1 MRVPW
6 TFVLVAALTTG
17 AVSAVGAAG
26 AAARDSSSLE
36 EWRDYT
42 GQLDGPLPI
51 RMTLSIRA
59 DRHISGSYFY
69 VKPMKDIPVV
79 GEMGVD
85 HSIVLRESA
94 EPGKVTGIFR
104 GKFESREEQ
113 GERLA
118 YDQIVGCWSKPDGSA
133 PRLFRLT
140 QSGDRLRRPGENRYA
155 VAGLAD
161 DSAVERF
168 AQHFRA
174 ALLSGDRSRV
184 AAAIHLPI
192 IVRVAGWPI
201 RIRHKEV
208 LLARF
213 DSIFSPG
220 FRQAL
225 ASAVP
230 HAMFARNA
238 GVMLGEH
245 GEVWIGDRDGTLRVV
260 AINN

>member
-6 TFVLVAALTTG
+6 TCVLVAALTT
-17 AVSAVGAAG
+17 ASALALASP
-26 AAARDSSSLE
+26 ALE
-36 EWRDYT
+36 EWRDYA

-51 RMTLSIRA
+51 QMTLSIRA
-59 DRHISGSYFY
+59 DRHIVGSYFY
-69 VKPMKDIPVV
+69 LKPMKDIPLV
-79 GEMGVD
+79 GEMGED
-85 HSIVLRESA
+85 HSIVLREYA
-94 EPGKVTGIFR
+94 EPGRVTGIFR
-104 GKFESREEQ
+104 GKFETREEA
-113 GERLA
+113 GELLA
-118 YDQIVGCWSKPDGSA
+118 YDQIVGCWTKPDGSV
-133 PRLFRLT
+133 PRLFKLA
-140 QSGDRLRRPGENRYA
+140 QSSDRLRRPGENRYA

-168 AQHFRA
+168 AQRFVA
-174 ALLSGDRSRV
+174 ALMAGDRSRV

-192 IVRVAGWPI
+192 IVRIAGWPI
-201 RIRHKEV
+201 KIRHKEV

-220 FRQAL
+220 FRHTL
-225 ASAVP
+225 ASAIP

-245 GEVWIGDRDGTLRVV
+245 GEVWIGDRDGSLRVV